1 MKETKF
7 KQTEI
12 GEIPE
17 DWEVTT
23 LGNVVNVFD
32 GTHQTPHYVDYGFAF
47 YSVEN
52 VTADNFT
59 HTKYISKEEYDFLTK
74 SHKIEKNDVLMTRIG
89 SIGVCKYVDWESKAA
104 FYVSLALFK
113 AKNPKSF
120 CMKYL
125 AFASNA
131 KYFNDSVLLNS
142 LQFAIPQ
149 KINLGEIS
157 KVMLALPPTVE
168 EQERI
173 AEALSDAD
181 GLLREL
187 DGVIAKKRAIKQGAM
202 QELLTGKRRL
212 EGFTGEWEEKK
223 LGKVIDVEKGEQVN
237 GSQLSDSNNLF
248 PMLNGGATFSGYYPF
263 ANQPANTITIS
274 EGGNSCGFVNY
285 VSEPFWAG
293 GHCYVVRPLID
304 VDLLFLYQI
313 LKYRELDIMKLRVGS
328 GLPNIQRKT
337 LLSDITLLFPT
348 NTKEQTAI
356 ANILSDMDEEIAALE
371 AKRAKYEQ
379 VKQGMM
385 QELLTGRIRLIENQ
399 SESQENKKLL

>member
-12 GEIPE
+12 GEVPE

-23 LGNVVNVFD
+23 LGKLGKFSKGAGISREQSHS
-32 GTHQTPHYVDYGFAF
+32 GTIPAIRYGEIYTTHHDYIKQFNSF
-47 YSVEN
+47 
-52 VTADNFT
+52 
-59 HTKYISKEEYDFLTK
+59 ISEEVAKTSRKLEYGDLLFSSSGETKEEIGKSVAFVSDFEAYAGGDIIIISPDTK
-74 SHKIEKNDVLMTRIG
+74 
-89 SIGVCKYVDWESKAA
+89 KYYPKFWG
-104 FYVSLALFK
+104 FY
-113 AKNPKSF
+113 
-120 CMKYL
+120 
-125 AFASNA
+125 
-131 KYFNDSVLLNS
+131 LNS
-142 LQFAIPQ
+142 MPIVKQ
-149 KINLGEIS
+149 KALRGQGDAVVHIVS
-157 KVMLALPPTVE
+157 KDLASIIVAHPKPE

-173 AEALSDAD
+173 AEALSDVD

-285 VSEPFWAG
+285 VSESFWAG

-337 LLSDITLLFPT
+337 LLSDITLLLPT

-356 ANILSDMDEEIAALE
+356 ANILSDMDEEIVALE

-385 QELLTGRIRLIENQ
+385 QELLTGKIRLV
-399 SESQENKKLL
+399 